1 MIKQLHF
8 CGKQVSGHLV
18 LLLFPLFLAAQ
29 PCENTIWT
37 EDFGSGS
44 APEGSPSP
52 YVNANY
58 SFYNF
63 GVQPGNYSTV
73 NFFNYHSSWH
83 VVPED
88 HTPGDVDGYFMVIDG
103 LGNEPVFY
111 SIQIDNLIPNT
122 DYEFSGWALNM
133 DLPAFQSDLTFAFA
147 ICDLNGNELAATTTG
162 LIPATEVPTWT
173 NHGLT
178 FNTGNNTSII
188 LKVIFTS
195 TGYDDFGFDD
205 FELTQLGVSPANNIE
220 LSLCPGESFVVNG
233 VVFDE
238 AQPSGSVTL
247 AGASWQGC
255 DSIINVDLD
264 FINPVFNIIQSL
276 CTGESLVVNG
286 TTYDATHPAG
296 TEVFPGASSLG
307 CDSTVNIF
315 LTFNAPSTT
324 SLNLTL
330 CEGDSVVVNGTVFD
344 TGNPSG
350 LITIPNGNILGCD
363 STVSVNLAFL
373 PNVEASI
380 SGGAIICQGDSLA
393 LTISIN
399 GAGSALWDVIISENG
414 APAYS
419 FAGISDGFMFW
430 VNPAA
435 TTVYTISGFTASG
448 SACSA
453 ILNASTTVTVS
464 AIIPD
469 ISTSDFNG
477 FGVSC
482 AGSSNGSININ
493 ANGGLPP
500 YSFQWSTGE
509 NQAYLPDL
517 SAGTYLVTVT
527 DGQGCSISTSVELTE
542 PPAMILTAE
551 VIAPLCYGEAGGI
564 IFLDAPGFEVPL
576 QYYSWYEGL
585 FSPVNSFPIV
595 LSALESGIY
604 TITVIDDNDCE
615 AQIEVTVPTPQENS
629 ISLGEDLFIALGDS
643 VLLTAIP
650 NFEPDTVFWEPVA
663 TLHFQDQLNAQALPF
678 ETVTYTVTAIDSNG
692 CVVTDQLTVLVDR
705 TKQIFVPNVFSPN
718 GDGFNDLVQIFANE
732 GQVSTIKVFRIYAR
746 WGTLLFESVNFLPND
761 PAIGW
766 DGNFR
771 GKLMD
776 QGVVTWYME
785 VEYIDGSGEVLK
797 GDITL
802 IR

>member
-1 MIKQLHF
+1 MIKHLHYS
-8 CGKQVSGHLV
+8 GKRISGYLV
-18 LLLFPLFLAAQ
+18 MLLFPIFITAQ

-58 SFYNF
+58 SFDNF

-111 SIQIDNLIPNT
+111 SIQIDNLIPDT

-162 LIPATEVPTWT
+162 IIPATDSPTWT

-178 FNTGNNTSII
+178 FNTGMNTSII

-255 DSIINVDLD
+255 DSIINVDLN
-264 FINPVFNIIQSL
+264 FANPVFNIIQSL

-286 TTYDATHPAG
+286 TTYDATHPTG
-296 TEVFPGASSLG
+296 TEVLPGAAALG

-315 LTFNAPSTT
+315 LTFNAPSTA

-344 TGNPSG
+344 IGNPTG
-350 LITIPNGNILGCD
+350 MITIPNGNVNGCD
-363 STVSVNLAFL
+363 STVTVNLAFL

-380 SGGAIICQGDSLA
+380 TGGAAICQGDSLA

-399 GAGSALWDVIISENG
+399 GAGAALSDIVISNG
-414 APAYS
+414 TAPPLT
-419 FAGISDGFMFW
+419 FTGISDGFAFW
-430 VNPAA
+430 VNPNTTA
-435 TTVYTISGFTASG
+435 TYTITDFNTNGSICSGL
-448 SACSA
+448 
-453 ILNASTTVTVS
+453 LNAATTVTVS
-464 AIIPD
+464 AILPEIT
-469 ISTSDFNG
+469 TSEYNG

-482 AGSSNGSININ
+482 AGSSNGAIDITASGGISPY
-493 ANGGLPP
+493 AYLWSNG
-500 YSFQWSTGE
+500 E
-509 NQAYLPDL
+509 DQAYLSDL
-517 SAGTYLVTVT
+517 SAGIYTVTVT
-527 DGQGCSISTSVELTE
+527 DGQGCSFNTTVELTE
-542 PPAMILTAE
+542 PAAMVLAAE
-551 VIAPLCYGEAGGI
+551 VFPPLCYGQAGGVI
-564 IFLDAPGFEVPL
+564 VLDDPGFEVPL

-615 AQIEVTVPTPQENS
+615 AQIEVLIPSPTENS
-629 ISLGEDLFIALGDS
+629 ISLGEDISIQLGDS
-643 VLLTAIP
+643 ILLTAIP
-650 NFEPDTVFWEPVA
+650 NFEPDTVFWDPV
-663 TLHFQDQLNAQALPF
+663 TSLHSQDLLNTVAMPF
-678 ETVTYTVTAIDSNG
+678 ETMTYTVTAVDSNG
-692 CVVTDQLTVLVDR
+692 CTVSDQLTVFVDKTR
-705 TKQIFVPNVFSPN
+705 QIFVPNVFSPN
-718 GDGFNDLVQIFANE
+718 GDGFNDFVQVFANTN
-732 GQVSTIKVFRIYAR
+732 QVASIKVFRIYAR
-746 WGTLLFESVNFLPND
+746 WGTLLFESTNFQPND

-776 QGVVTWYME
+776 PGVVAWYME
-785 VEYIDGSGEVLK
+785 VEYIDGLEEVLK

-802 IR
+802 LR